1 MQSAEKAPRDLVHAA
16 ETLLDQQAGLV
27 RQQQQAGWAN
37 AERGARLL
45 HTMRESL
52 ALMRETSRLLG
63 ELRAQA
69 DTLPGAPA
77 QAAADAEPAPAAFVH
92 HPLHPACEALERA
105 RLVEEE
111 RRRIARE
118 LHDTVGQQLCA
129 LRLTVADLISGT
141 SASALPG
148 KRLALLTRLAD
159 AADTEL
165 DRAVFCLHP
174 PALAQR
180 DLVEAVA
187 GHVADWSRL
196 FGVPVDLFTVG
207 LEKRQLPQGVVSTVY
222 RVLQEALTNIAKHA
236 HATQVSVA
244 LTARE
249 GQLSLCVEDDG
260 DGFIPESTPGHRLGL
275 RGMRER
281 IAALGGRLELE
292 SAPGQ
297 GATLLVHI
305 PLQPRPTT
313 AGTQHPPPATAAGGA
328 AGG

>member
-1 MQSAEKAPRDLVHAA
+1 MQPANAAPREPLQTAEQLLV
-16 ETLLDQQAGLV
+16 QQSGLALQQ
-27 RQQQQAGWAN
+27 RQQGWPG
-37 AERGARLL
+37 AERAARLM
-45 HTMRESL
+45 HTMQESL
-52 ALMRETSRLLG
+52 ALMRETSRLIG

-69 DTLPGAPA
+69 GAAQAPSAQEADAAPFASAPA
-77 QAAADAEPAPAAFVH
+77 
-92 HPLHPACEALERA
+92 LHPALEALERA

-129 LRLTVADLISGT
+129 LRLTVADLQSATSG
-141 SASALPG
+141 ALLG
-148 KRLALLTRLAD
+148 KRLALLKRLAE
-159 AADTEL
+159 AADMEL
-165 DRAVFCLHP
+165 DRAVFSLHP

-180 DLVEAVA
+180 DLVEAA
-187 GHVADWSRL
+187 NAHAADWSRL
-196 FGVPVDLFTVG
+196 FGVPVDFFTIG
-207 LEKRQLPQGVVSTVY
+207 LEKRQLPPWVVATVY

-236 HATQVSVA
+236 HATRVSVA
-244 LTARE
+244 LSARE

-260 DGFIPESTPGHRLGL
+260 SGFIPEATPGHRLGL

-305 PLQPRPTT
+305 PLQPRPAAGTPRRPPATT
-313 AGTQHPPPATAAGGA
+313 AGEAAGG
-328 AGG
+328 